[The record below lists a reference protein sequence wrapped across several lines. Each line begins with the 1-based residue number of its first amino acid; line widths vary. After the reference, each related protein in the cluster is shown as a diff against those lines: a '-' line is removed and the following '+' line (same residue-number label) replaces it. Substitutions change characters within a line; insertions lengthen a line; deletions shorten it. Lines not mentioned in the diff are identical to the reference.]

1 MADPVRCA
9 RRDRPPTLKEGH
21 MQKRN
26 IFVTEFDAHRLGR
39 LVEEAREFS
48 QEKEDHLAD
57 LERELAH
64 ATIITPQEVPPDVIT
79 MNSKVRLTNL
89 DSGKEVTYTL
99 VFPEVADAEQ
109 NAISVLAP
117 IGTAMLGFRVG
128 SEIEWKVPAGVRRF
142 KVEEILY
149 QPEAAGDFHL

>member
-1 MADPVRCA
+1 M
-9 RRDRPPTLKEGH
+9 E
-21 MQKRN
+21 KRN
-26 IFVTEFDAHRLGR
+26 IFVSEFDAQRLR
-39 LVEEAREFS
+39 KLVEEAREFS

-57 LERELAH
+57 LERELSH
-64 ATIITPQEVPPDVIT
+64 ATIISPEEVPSDVIT

-89 DSGKEVTYTL
+89 DTGKQVTYTL
-99 VFPEVADAEQ
+99 VFPDDADAEQ

-117 IGTAMLGFRVG
+117 IGTAMLGYRVG
-128 SEIEWKVPAGVRRF
+128 NEIEWKVPAGVRRF

>member
-1 MADPVRCA
+1 VAFAAVSA
-9 RRDRPPTLKEGH
+9 LNAKEGY
-21 MQKRN
+21 MEKRN
-26 IFVTEFDAHRLGR
+26 IFVSEFDAQRLR
-39 LVEEAREFS
+39 KLVEEAREFS

-57 LERELAH
+57 LERELSH
-64 ATIITPQEVPPDVIT
+64 ATIISPEEVPSDVIT

-89 DSGKEVTYTL
+89 DTGKQVTYTL
-99 VFPEVADAEQ
+99 VFPDDADAEQ

-117 IGTAMLGFRVG
+117 IGTAMLGYRVG
-128 SEIEWKVPAGVRRF
+128 NEIEWKVPAGVRRF